1 MKNSFRAYIKR
12 VYHDTIIG
20 YWLFNP
26 IKKLYKFFSPRI
38 LPERIYIKQTFKNS
52 IGYNLNLENPITL
65 NEKIQWLQLND
76 RTPLRTLC
84 SDKYAV
90 RDYVKEKIGE
100 EYLIPLIFHTTNS
113 NDIVPSNL
121 PDYPVIIKTNHGCGN
136 YIIVM
141 DKSTMD
147 WKQVRKYLKKSLKR
161 NFYYQTRE
169 WQYKNIKPQITVE
182 KLLLENESKVPNDYK
197 FNCFNGKIGFP
208 EVHIDRYIDY
218 KKNCYDS
225 KWNILNCEWGAKR
238 GGEIKKPKL
247 LSKMLLLAET
257 LAKDFRY
264 VRVDLY
270 NVKDKIF
277 FGELTFS
284 PGAGFCPF
292 NPPEWDF
299 KFGSKLKL

>member
-1 MKNSFRAYIKR
+1 MRNYLKHL
-12 VYHDTIIG
+12 YHDTKIG
-20 YWLFNP
+20 HWLFAP
-26 IKKLYKFFSPRI
+26 IKKLDEYISPRL
-38 LPERIYIKQTFKNS
+38 LPEKTYIRRTFKNTF
-52 IGYNLNLENPITL
+52 GYSLNLNNPKTF
-65 NEKIQWLQLND
+65 NEKILWLQQND
-76 RTPLRTLC
+76 RTPLHTLC
-84 SDKYAV
+84 TDKYAV
-90 RDYVKEKIGE
+90 REYVKEKIGE
-100 EYLIPLIFHTTNS
+100 QYLIPLEYHTYNPA
-113 NDIVPSNL
+113 DIIPDNL

-147 WKQVRKYLKKSLKR
+147 WKQVRKYLRKSLKS
-161 NFYYQTRE
+161 NYYYKARE
-169 WQYKNIKPQITVE
+169 WQYKNIKPCIIVE
-182 KLLLENESKVPNDYK
+182 KLLLENKSKVPDDYK

-208 EVHIDRYIDY
+208 EVHIDRFIDY

-225 KWNILNCEWGAKR
+225 EWNILNCEWGAKC